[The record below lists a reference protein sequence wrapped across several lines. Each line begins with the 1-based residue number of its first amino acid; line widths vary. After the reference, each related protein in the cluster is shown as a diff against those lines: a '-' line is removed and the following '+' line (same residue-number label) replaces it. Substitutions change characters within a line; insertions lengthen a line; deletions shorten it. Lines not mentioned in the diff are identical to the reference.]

1 MNVPITIA
9 AATLD
14 SPGFA
19 DLARQRRLIGERRL
33 VLEVE
38 LFVWDMDTRLGVF
51 SSLGQRRCPSRLA

>member
-14 SPGFA
+14 SLGFA

-38 LFVWDMDTRLGVF
+38 LFMWDMDTR
-51 SSLGQRRCPSRLA
+51 